1 MATFALVFINL
12 VFGATFVVVKDAMAH
27 VAPVRFVAL
36 RFLVAAVVLVAIALV
51 RERAWLAKRAT
62 WRDGALLG
70 ALLFLGYATQTAGL
84 VFTTPAVSAF
94 LTSTSIAM
102 VPFLAVLLL
111 REKLNTAAWIG
122 VVATLAGLML
132 LLWPG
137 GGIPVGPGEL
147 LSLACAA
154 SFAFHFI
161 ATAHVAKRTPP
172 LALVAAQTTVVSA
185 LAFACLP
192 LDHPGATPALS
203 SEALPP
209 KVWIQILGMGVGATA
224 LAFFLQTWA
233 QRTVPATRVAVCFAL
248 EPVFALLF
256 SAALTGERFGPA
268 ELVGMAL
275 ILAGMLVV
283 SLRGMPSEE
292 TPRPLV
298 EGAPGP

>member
-12 VFGATFVVVKDAMAH
+12 IFGATFVVVKDAMTSI
-27 VAPVRFVAL
+27 APVRFVAL

-51 RERAWLAKRAT
+51 RERAWLAKRTT

-111 REKLNTAAWIG
+111 RERVNTAAWIG
-122 VVATLAGLML
+122 VAATLAGLTL

-161 ATAHVAKRTPP
+161 ATAKVATRTPP
-172 LALVAAQTTVVSA
+172 LALVASQTTVVSV

-192 LDHPGATPALS
+192 LDHTGATPAASLS
-203 SEALPP
+203 FPP
-209 KVWIQILGMGVGATA
+209 RVWVQILGMGLGATA

-268 ELVGMAL
+268 ELAGMAL

-283 SLRGMPSEE
+283 SLRGMPREN
-292 TPRPLV
+292 
-298 EGAPGP
+298 